1 MVPELYITNNNSTL
15 DIYNMSKF
23 DIFIN
28 VIKLTISVITIT
40 LVNIV
45 YITPLVFFEYSV
57 PKVPIYVSFI
67 PFFNKNVDQA
77 YIWTRYIEPRIK
89 DTGIVKIYFAGRW
102 NYLINDPFYLNQL
115 FKYELTLFHKSGNNE
130 KIPRSLL
137 AHYTGTNII
146 SAHGKQWRTFRK
158 VLLPCFL
165 NFEQYSIPF
174 ENADKFCHLI
184 SNKIDN
190 TNLDSSLEV
199 FTSNETLS
207 TEQFKV
213 ENTPDTLAASD
224 NILKDLTVSELV
236 QKMCL
241 DNISSIAL
249 GFNLNTLG
257 DPNSHLFLYLNTI
270 KKDIFKPLFMAF
282 PFLDNLPIKSRIDT
296 RKHIALFKE
305 ELLDEVKKK
314 LIDNF
319 QYEQESY
326 LNAGAN
332 LVKENSKGNISK
344 KELLDNLVILLVAG
358 HENPQLLLTSLIYV
372 LGKYQKYQDILRSN
386 FLQLTTFELS
396 NDDLLQ
402 SLKKDFTLTS
412 IIYETI
418 RLYPPIGNLV
428 NRIAAKDCYLRG
440 SNNQN
445 VFIKKGTYI
454 GYNNYGIQR
463 RCDVWGK
470 NANEFIPSRWGKD
483 YNEVKDQWKARK
495 ASAEIGAF
503 HGGNRNCIGEELS
516 LNIMRITLFKMITCF
531 EWTLSSDWKERITP
545 AGPICPY
552 QLKIDIKHLYNKQ

>member
-1 MVPELYITNNNSTL
+1 
-15 DIYNMSKF
+15 MSKF
-23 DIFIN
+23 NIFIN
-28 VIKLTISVITIT
+28 VLKVIFSIITIT
-40 LVNIV
+40 LINIV
-45 YITPLVFFEYSV
+45 YITPMIFFDYSV
-57 PKVPIYVSFI
+57 PKVPIYALFI
-67 PFFNKNVDQA
+67 PFFNKDVDQA
-77 YIWTRYIEPRIK
+77 YIWTRYIEPRIR

-115 FKYELTLFHKSGNNE
+115 FKYELRSFHKSGNNE
-130 KIPRSLL
+130 KIPKSLL

-146 SAHGKQWRTFRK
+146 SAHGKQWRVFRK
-158 VLLPCFL
+158 TLLPCFL
-165 NFEQYSIPF
+165 NFEQYKIPF
-174 ENADKFCHLI
+174 ENANKLCNLI
-184 SNKIDN
+184 SNKIEN
-190 TNLDSSLEV
+190 TDLDSFLEI

-207 TEQFKV
+207 TVQFKV
-213 ENTPDTLAASD
+213 ENTPDTLTASE
-224 NILKDLTVSELV
+224 NILRNFSVSELV

-249 GFNLNTLG
+249 GLNLNTLS
-257 DPNSHLFLYLNTI
+257 DPNSHLFLHLNKI

-282 PFLDNLPIKSRIDT
+282 PILDNFPIQTRINT
-296 RKHIALFKE
+296 RKHIDLFKE
-305 ELLDEVKKK
+305 ELLDEIKKH

-344 KELLDNLVILLVAG
+344 NELLDNLVILLVAG

-372 LGKYQKYQDILRSN
+372 LGKYQKHQDILRSN
-386 FLQLTTFELS
+386 FLNLTTSEQS
-396 NDDLLQ
+396 NSNLLQ

-412 IIYETI
+412 IIYETL

-428 NRIAAKDCYLRG
+428 NRIAAKDCYLKG

-445 VFIKKGTYI
+445 IFIKKGTYI

-483 YNEVKDQWKARK
+483 DNEVQDQWKSRK

-503 HGGNRNCIGEELS
+503 HGGNRNCIGEDIS
-516 LNIMRITLFKMITCF
+516 VNIMRIILFKMITCF
-531 EWTLSSDWKERITP
+531 EWTLSSDWKDRITP

-552 QLKIDIKHLYNKQ
+552 QLKIDIKHLYNKR